1 MFFELQ
7 KKIKISRTAA
17 VLYCIVLLIGFLYGL
32 SAVYV
37 NCFNSMNAEQ
47 ITAFGAVEKAAES
60 FILWFVRLFG

>member
-32 SAVYV
+32 STVYV
-37 NCFNSMNAEQ
+37 NCFNSMNADR
-47 ITAFGAVEKAAES
+47 ITAFGAAEKAAES
-60 FILWFVRLFG
+60 FILWIENLL

>member
-32 SAVYV
+32 STVYV

-47 ITAFGAVEKAAES
+47 ITAFGAVEKAVES
-60 FILWFVRLFG
+60 IILWFENLL